1 MNFGGLYT
9 DSQGIRVSDSLFLQ
23 EPLNP
28 SPPLAL
34 APEARRNSWTVV
46 SPHIKASRVM
56 DAHHQGPVDTKC
68 VGSPD
73 AADSVLLD
81 TKPHGLANA
90 TPPALLEAKTES
102 QMDFQSPGFMD
113 AKLPSSPGVLAPYD
127 PASLRLDLGTTT
139 AWRSLKRDRHE
150 EDAPGAVSFRE
161 NNDLF
166 RNLDFMRNSD
176 PHPRLDVGRGEVGPH
191 EAMPGLDYAPCHG
204 SSSASPA
211 FRVPHVTPPDFGMP
225 LATPQKK
232 TRLAFAHDCF
242 PPRFTSRLW
251 PHAPFQARVGAS
263 HDLHCYRRMGVAT
276 TDLPLAA
283 PSPLMPLPHQHQLL
297 RPQPLTPLP
306 PPALPSAWTG
316 ILSTCPTWLTPSC
329 RAAVTPQPC
338 PRLPLSR
345 WVVSRPFCTRLY
357 PSNALPAAPLE

>member
-1 MNFGGLYT
+1 M
-9 DSQGIRVSDSLFLQ
+9 
-23 EPLNP
+23 
-28 SPPLAL
+28 
-34 APEARRNSWTVV
+34 

-56 DAHHQGPVDTKC
+56 DTQPQGPVDTKC
-68 VGSPD
+68 VGSLD
-73 AADSVLLD
+73 ATDSMILD
-81 TKPHGLANA
+81 TKPHALANT

-102 QMDFQSPGFMD
+102 RMDFQSPGFMD
-113 AKLPSSPGVLAPYD
+113 AKLPSSPGSLAPYD

-150 EDAPGAVSFRE
+150 EDAPGTISFRE

-176 PHPRLDVGRGEVGPH
+176 PHPRLEVGRGEVGPH

-204 SSSASPA
+204 SSSSSPG
-211 FRVPHVTPPDFGMP
+211 FRAPHVAPPDFGMT

-251 PHAPFQARVGAS
+251 PPAPFQARVGAS

-306 PPALPSAWTG
+306 PPALPSAMDWDPVNLPYLAYSLLQSRGYT
-316 ILSTCPTWLTPSC
+316 TTVPSATSFTLG
-329 RAAVTPQPC
+329 RVAAF
-338 PRLPLSR
+338 LH
-345 WVVSRPFCTRLY
+345 
-357 PSNALPAAPLE
+357 PSVP